1 MILSDVSVTRPVFA
15 TVISLLLM
23 AFGLVAFDR
32 LPLREY
38 PDIDAP
44 IVTINTTYT
53 GAAASIVETRVTQV
67 IESRISGVE
76 GIRYISSTSEDGRSR
91 VSVEFDISRN
101 IDDAAND
108 LRDRVSGVLDNLPEE
123 ADPPEVEKADSNDDV
138 IYWLSLSSET
148 RNSLELT
155 DYAIRYLEDRLSILP
170 GVARVRIGG
179 GLEYAMRIWID
190 RQKLAARNLTVADV
204 EAALRAEN
212 VELPAGDVESVD
224 RQFTVRL
231 QRSYRTPDDF
241 KNLVISRGDM
251 GYLVRLS
258 DVARVEKGAIEDRTL
273 YRGNGKSMVGL
284 GIIKQS
290 KANTISVVDAAKVEA
305 KRIAET
311 LPDDIQIVESYD
323 TSVFV
328 RSAIHEVYITLAIAV
343 ILVVIIIYMFLGSWR
358 ATLVPAVT
366 LPVSLLATS
375 ILLYAFD
382 YSINILTLLAII
394 LAIGIVVDDA
404 IVVLENIY
412 RRIEEGESPLVA
424 SFHGTRQV
432 GFAVVATTIVLVS
445 VFLPITFIEG
455 NIGRLFSEFAVA
467 MAVSILFSMLVALT
481 LCPMLSSKIL
491 KHSEPG
497 GLVEKIDRVFAKLR
511 DKYTASL
518 QSSLKAPV
526 LVLAVFVGVIA
537 VTGWL
542 FTQVPGEYT
551 PQEDRGVFTV
561 NVTGP
566 EGASFAYIKDY
577 MDEIE
582 RRLLK
587 YQESGDVQRV
597 IVRAP
602 AGFGAA
608 SFNSGIFIVLL
619 NNDWSARRSGWD
631 IMDDVRKDMA
641 DLTGVR
647 IFPTMRQGLVSAG
660 GKPVQFVIG
669 GGTYEEVARWRDILL
684 AKINE
689 NNPGLTGID
698 WDYKETTPQ
707 LSIVIDRDR
716 AADLGVSIT
725 TIGSTLESVLG
736 SRQVTTYIED
746 GEEYDV
752 LVEGERDAQRTPTD
766 ISNLYV
772 RSDTTQQLIPLSNLV
787 KIEEF
792 ADSNRLN
799 RYNRIRSIT
808 LDATLEQG
816 YTLGE
821 ALTYLEGLVRDNLPD
836 TAVIDYKGESLEY
849 KRSGS
854 SLYFVFALG
863 LVVVY
868 LVLAAQFESF
878 VHPFVI
884 ILTVPLAMSGALL
897 GLYLTGG
904 SLNIYTQ
911 IGLIML
917 VGLAAKNG
925 ILIVEFINQLRDKG
939 MDFDKAI
946 VEAAGVRLRPIIM
959 TSAVA
964 VAAAIPLIIASGAGA
979 ETRATI
985 GVVIAA
991 GVTSATFL
999 TVYVVPSAYSLL
1011 ARKTGSPGDTR
1022 RRLEHEEAQSL
1033 LKEQN
1038 RDPQNPDAA
1047 PSH

>member
-38 PDIDAP
+38 PDIDPP

-91 VSVEFDISRN
+91 VSVEFDINRN

-155 DYAIRYLEDRLSILP
+155 DYAIRYLEDRMSILP

-204 EAALRAEN
+204 EAALRSEN

-251 GYLVRLS
+251 GYLVRLG
-258 DVARVEKGAIEDRTL
+258 DVARVEKGAVEDRTL
-273 YRGNGKSMVGL
+273 YRGNGKAQVGI

-290 KANTISVVDAAKVEA
+290 KANTISVVDAAKIEA
-305 KRIAET
+305 KHIAET
-311 LPDDIQIVESYD
+311 LPDDIKIEEAYD
-323 TSVFV
+323 TAVFV
-328 RSAIHEVYITLAIAV
+328 RSAIHEVYVTLGIAIALV
-343 ILVVIIIYMFLGSWR
+343 VVIIYLFLGSWR

-424 SFHGTRQV
+424 AFHGTRQV
-432 GFAVVATTIVLVS
+432 AFAVLATTIVLVS

-497 GLVEKIDRVFAKLR
+497 GLVEKIDRIFARLR

-518 QSSLKAPV
+518 QNSLKAPV
-526 LVLAVFVGVIA
+526 LALAVFVGVIA
-537 VTGWL
+537 LTGWL

-561 NVTGP
+561 SVTGP
-566 EGASFAYIKDY
+566 EGASFAYMKDY

-587 YQESGDVQRV
+587 YRDNGDVQRV

-631 IMDDVRKDMA
+631 IMDDVRKEMS
-641 DLTGVR
+641 DLSGVR

-752 LVEGERDAQRTPTD
+752 LVEGERNAQRTPAD
-766 ISNLYV
+766 ISNIYV
-772 RSDTTQQLIPLSNLV
+772 RSDTTKQLIPLSNLV

-792 ADSNRLN
+792 ADSNKLN
-799 RYNRIRSIT
+799 RYNRMRSIT

-821 ALTYLEGLVRDNLPD
+821 ALTYLEGLAREYLPD

-854 SLYFVFALG
+854 SLYFVFFLG
-863 LVVVY
+863 LAVVY

-925 ILIVEFINQLRDKG
+925 ILIVEFINQLRDQG

-946 VEAAGVRLRPIIM
+946 IEAAGLRLRPIIM

-964 VAAAIPLIIASGAGA
+964 VAAAIPLILAVGAGS

-999 TVYVVPSAYSLL
+999 TVYIVPAAYSLL

-1022 RRLEHEEAQSL
+1022 RKLEQEEAAQKL
-1033 LKEQN
+1033 REEN
-1038 RDPQNPDAA
+1038 QNPESQVSA

>member
-518 QSSLKAPV
+518 QSSLKAPL

-566 EGASFAYIKDY
+566 EGASFAYMKDY

>member
-32 LPLREY
+32 LALREY
-38 PDIDAP
+38 PDIDPP

-91 VSVEFDISRN
+91 VSVEFDINRN

-155 DYAIRYLEDRLSILP
+155 DYAIRYLEDRMSILP

-204 EAALRAEN
+204 ESALRSEN

-251 GYLVRLS
+251 GYLVRLG
-258 DVARVEKGAIEDRTL
+258 DVARVEKGAVEDRTL
-273 YRGNGKSMVGL
+273 YRGNGKAMVGL

-290 KANTISVVDAAKVEA
+290 KANTISVVDAAKIEA
-305 KRIAET
+305 KHIADT
-311 LPDDIQIVESYD
+311 LPDDIKIEESYD

-328 RSAIHEVYITLAIAV
+328 RSAIHEVYVTLGIAV
-343 ILVVIIIYMFLGSWR
+343 ALVVIIIYMFLGSWR

-375 ILLYAFD
+375 ILLYAFG

-424 SFHGTRQV
+424 SYYGTRQV
-432 GFAVVATTIVLVS
+432 AFAVLATTIVLVS

-511 DKYTASL
+511 DKYTSSL
-518 QSSLKAPV
+518 QNSLRAPL
-526 LVLAVFVGVIA
+526 LVLAIFVGVMA

-566 EGASFAYIKDY
+566 EGASFAYMKEY

-582 RRLLK
+582 SRLLK
-587 YQESGDVQRV
+587 YRENGDVQRV

-602 AGFGAA
+602 GGFGSA

-660 GKPVQFVIG
+660 GKPVQFVLG
-669 GGTYEEVARWRDILL
+669 GGTYEEVARWRDTLL

-707 LSIVIDRDR
+707 LSITIDRDR

-725 TIGSTLESVLG
+725 NIGSTLESVLG

-752 LVEGERDAQRTPTD
+752 LVEGERSAQRTPTD
-766 ISNLYV
+766 ISNIYV
-772 RSDTTQQLIPLSNLV
+772 RSDTTRQLIPLSNLV

-799 RYNRIRSIT
+799 RYNRMRSIT

-925 ILIVEFINQLRDKG
+925 ILIVEFINQLRDNG

-946 VEAAGVRLRPIIM
+946 VEASGVRLRPIIM

-999 TVYVVPSAYSLL
+999 TVYVVPAAYSLL

-1022 RRLEHEEAQSL
+1022 RQLEKEEAENL
-1033 LKEQN
+1033 LKQENQGG
-1038 RDPQNPDAA
+1038 A

>member
-1 MILSDVSVTRPVFA
+1 MILSDVSVKRPVFA

-32 LPLREY
+32 LALREY
-38 PDIDAP
+38 PDIDPP
-44 IVTINTTYT
+44 IVTINTNYT
-53 GAAASIVETRVTQV
+53 GAAASVVETRVTQV

-76 GIRYISSTSEDGRSR
+76 GIRFISSTSEDGRSR

-123 ADPPEVEKADSNDDV
+123 ADPPEVQKADSNDDV
-138 IYWLSLSSET
+138 IYWMSLSSKT
-148 RNSLELT
+148 RNTLELT
-155 DYAIRYLEDRLSILP
+155 DYAVRYLQDRLSILP
-170 GVARVRIGG
+170 GVATVRIGG

-190 RQKLAARNLTVADV
+190 RQKLAARNLTVADI
-204 EAALRAEN
+204 EKALRAEN

-231 QRSYRTPDDF
+231 QRSYRTPEDF
-241 KNLVISRGDM
+241 KNLVISRGDE
-251 GYLVRLS
+251 GYLVRLG
-258 DVARVEKGAIEDRTL
+258 DVARVEKGAVEDRTL
-273 YRGNGKSMVGL
+273 FRGNGQAQVGL

-305 KRIAET
+305 KRIAQS
-311 LPDDIQIVESYD
+311 LPPDIKLEESYD

-328 RSAIHEVYITLAIAV
+328 RSAIHEVYVTLAIAV
-343 ILVVIIIYMFLGSWR
+343 MLVIIIIYMFLGNWR

-412 RRIEEGESPLVA
+412 RRIEEGETPLVA
-424 SFHGTRQV
+424 AFHGTRQV
-432 GFAVVATTIVLVS
+432 GFAVLATTIVLVS

-455 NIGRLFSEFAVA
+455 NIGRLFSEFAVTV
-467 MAVSILFSMLVALT
+467 AVAILFSMLVALT

-497 GLVEKIDRVFAKLR
+497 GLAEKVDRLFEKLR
-511 DKYTASL
+511 NGYMSVL
-518 QSSLKAPV
+518 QRCLKAP
-526 LVLAVFVGVIA
+526 LMVLAGFAVVIA
-537 VTGWL
+537 ASGWL
-542 FTQVPGEYT
+542 FTQVPGEYA
-551 PQEDRGVFTV
+551 PKEDRGVFIMS
-561 NVTGP
+561 VTGP
-566 EGASFAYIKDY
+566 EGASFAYMKDY

-582 RRLLK
+582 RRLLNK
-587 YQESGDVQRV
+587 VGKGDIRRV

-602 AGFGAA
+602 NSFGSS
-608 SFNSGIFIVLL
+608 SFNSGVFIVLL
-619 NNDWSARRSGWD
+619 NDDWGARRSGWD
-631 IMDDVRKDMA
+631 IMDDVRKEMS
-641 DLTGVR
+641 DLSGVR
-647 IFPTMRQGLVSAG
+647 IFPVMRQGLVSGG
-660 GKPVQFVIG
+660 GKPVQFVLG

-684 AKINE
+684 AKIKE
-689 NNPGLTGID
+689 NNPGLVGID

-707 LSIVIDRDR
+707 LNIVIDRDR

-725 TIGSTLESVLG
+725 NIGSTLETVLG
-736 SRQVTTYIED
+736 SRQVTTFIED

-752 LVEGERDAQRTPTD
+752 LVEGERDAQRTPAD
-766 ISNLYV
+766 ISNIYV
-772 RSDTTQQLIPLSNLV
+772 RSETSGQLIPLSNLV
-787 KIEEF
+787 KITEF
-792 ADSNRLN
+792 ADSNKLN

-808 LDATLEQG
+808 IDATLAQG
-816 YTLGE
+816 YPLGA
-821 ALTYLEGLVRDNLPD
+821 ALSYLEGLVRQYLPD

-849 KRSGS
+849 KRSGA
-854 SLYFVFALG
+854 SLYFVFLLG
-863 LVVVY
+863 LAVVY

-904 SLNIYTQ
+904 TLNIYTQ

-925 ILIVEFINQLRDKG
+925 ILIVEFINQLRDRG
-939 MDFDKAI
+939 VDFDKAI
-946 VEAAGVRLRPIIM
+946 VEAAAIRLRPIIM
-959 TSAVA
+959 TSATA
-964 VAAAIPLIIASGAGA
+964 VAGAVPLIIAHGAGA
-979 ETRATI
+979 ETRTMI
-985 GVVIAA
+985 GVVIAS
-991 GVTSATFL
+991 GVTSATFF
-999 TVYVVPSAYSLL
+999 TVFVVPAAYSLL
-1011 ARKTGSPGDTR
+1011 ARKTGSPGDTS
-1022 RRLEHEEAQSL
+1022 RRLKKEEAETL
-1033 LKEQN
+1033 IKEEENQA
-1038 RDPQNPDAA
+1038 QEL
-1047 PSH
+1047 

>member
-1 MILSDVSVTRPVFA
+1 M
-15 TVISLLLM
+15 
-23 AFGLVAFDR
+23 
-32 LPLREY
+32 
-38 PDIDAP
+38 
-44 IVTINTTYT
+44 
-53 GAAASIVETRVTQV
+53 
-67 IESRISGVE
+67 
-76 GIRYISSTSEDGRSR
+76 
-91 VSVEFDISRN
+91 
-101 IDDAAND
+101 
-108 LRDRVSGVLDNLPEE
+108 
-123 ADPPEVEKADSNDDV
+123 
-138 IYWLSLSSET
+138 
-148 RNSLELT
+148 
-155 DYAIRYLEDRLSILP
+155 
-170 GVARVRIGG
+170 
-179 GLEYAMRIWID
+179 
-190 RQKLAARNLTVADV
+190 
-204 EAALRAEN
+204 
-212 VELPAGDVESVD
+212 
-224 RQFTVRL
+224 
-231 QRSYRTPDDF
+231 
-241 KNLVISRGDM
+241 
-251 GYLVRLS
+251 
-258 DVARVEKGAIEDRTL
+258 
-273 YRGNGKSMVGL
+273 
-284 GIIKQS
+284 
-290 KANTISVVDAAKVEA
+290 
-305 KRIAET
+305 
-311 LPDDIQIVESYD
+311 
-323 TSVFV
+323 
-328 RSAIHEVYITLAIAV
+328 
-343 ILVVIIIYMFLGSWR
+343 
-358 ATLVPAVT
+358 
-366 LPVSLLATS
+366 
-375 ILLYAFD
+375 
-382 YSINILTLLAII
+382 
-394 LAIGIVVDDA
+394 
-404 IVVLENIY
+404 
-412 RRIEEGESPLVA
+412 
-424 SFHGTRQV
+424 
-432 GFAVVATTIVLVS
+432 
-445 VFLPITFIEG
+445 
-455 NIGRLFSEFAVA
+455 
-467 MAVSILFSMLVALT
+467 
-481 LCPMLSSKIL
+481 
-491 KHSEPG
+491 
-497 GLVEKIDRVFAKLR
+497 
-511 DKYTASL
+511 
-518 QSSLKAPV
+518 
-526 LVLAVFVGVIA
+526 
-537 VTGWL
+537 
-542 FTQVPGEYT
+542 
-551 PQEDRGVFTV
+551 
-561 NVTGP
+561 TGP
-566 EGASFAYIKDY
+566 EGASFAYMKEY

-582 RRLLK
+582 SRLLK
-587 YQESGDVQRV
+587 YRENGDVQRV

-602 AGFGAA
+602 GGFGSA

-660 GKPVQFVIG
+660 GKPVQFVLG
-669 GGTYEEVARWRDILL
+669 GGTYEEVARWRDTLL

-707 LSIVIDRDR
+707 LSITIDRDR

-725 TIGSTLESVLG
+725 NIGSTLESVLG

-752 LVEGERDAQRTPTD
+752 LVEGERSAQRTPTD
-766 ISNLYV
+766 ISNIYV
-772 RSDTTQQLIPLSNLV
+772 RSDTTRQLIPLSNLV

-799 RYNRIRSIT
+799 RYNRMRSIT

-925 ILIVEFINQLRDKG
+925 ILIVEFINQLRDNG

-946 VEAAGVRLRPIIM
+946 VEASGVRLRPIIM

-999 TVYVVPSAYSLL
+999 TVYVVPAAYSLL

-1022 RRLEHEEAQSL
+1022 RQLEKEEAENL
-1033 LKEQN
+1033 LKQENQGG
-1038 RDPQNPDAA
+1038 A

>member
-241 KNLVISRGDM
+241 KNLVISRGDE

-311 LPDDIQIVESYD
+311 LPEDIQIVESYD

-328 RSAIHEVYITLAIAV
+328 RNAIHEVYVTLVIAIV
-343 ILVVIIIYMFLGSWR
+343 LVVAIIYLFLGSWR

-518 QSSLKAPV
+518 QNSLKAPL
-526 LVLAVFVGVIA
+526 LVLAIFVGVIA

-566 EGASFAYIKDY
+566 EGASFAYMKEY

-619 NNDWSARRSGWD
+619 NNDWGARRSGWD

-641 DLTGVR
+641 DLSGVR

-772 RSDTTQQLIPLSNLV
+772 RSDTTQMLIPLSNLV

-854 SLYFVFALG
+854 SLYFVFILG

-939 MDFDKAI
+939 VDFDKAI

-999 TVYVVPSAYSLL
+999 TVYVVPAAYSLL

-1022 RRLEHEEAQSL
+1022 RRLEREEAENM
-1033 LKEQN
+1033 LKEEN
-1038 RDPQNPDAA
+1038 RDSQNPGAA

>member
-38 PDIDAP
+38 PDIDPP

-91 VSVEFDISRN
+91 VSVEFDINRN

-138 IYWLSLSSET
+138 IYWLSLASET

-155 DYAIRYLEDRLSILP
+155 DYAIRYLEDRMSILP

-190 RQKLAARNLTVADV
+190 RQKLAARNLTVTDV

-251 GYLVRLS
+251 GYLVRLG
-258 DVARVEKGAIEDRTL
+258 DVARVEKGAVEDRTL

-290 KANTISVVDAAKVEA
+290 KANTISVVDAAKIEA
-305 KRIAET
+305 QRIAET
-311 LPDDIQIVESYD
+311 LPEDIKIEESYD

-328 RSAIHEVYITLAIAV
+328 RSAIHEVYVTLGIAV
-343 ILVVIIIYMFLGSWR
+343 ALVVVIIYLFLGSWR

-424 SFHGTRQV
+424 AFHGTRQV
-432 GFAVVATTIVLVS
+432 AFAVLATTIVLVS

-497 GLVEKIDRVFAKLR
+497 GLVEKIDRIFAKLR
-511 DKYTASL
+511 EKYTASL
-518 QSSLKAPV
+518 QRSLKAPV
-526 LVLAVFVGVIA
+526 LVLAIFVGVIA

-561 NVTGP
+561 SVTGP
-566 EGASFAYIKDY
+566 EGASFAYMKDY

-587 YQESGDVQRV
+587 YRDNGDVQRV

-631 IMDDVRKDMA
+631 IMDDVRKEMS
-641 DLTGVR
+641 DLSGVR

-660 GKPVQFVIG
+660 GKPVQFVLG

-684 AKINE
+684 AKIDE
-689 NNPGLTGID
+689 NNPGLVGID

-725 TIGSTLESVLG
+725 AIGSTLESVLG

-752 LVEGERDAQRTPTD
+752 LVEGERSAQRTPAD
-766 ISNLYV
+766 ISNIYV
-772 RSDTTQQLIPLSNLV
+772 RSATTQQLIPLSNLV

-792 ADSNRLN
+792 ADSNKLN
-799 RYNRIRSIT
+799 RYNRMRSIT

-854 SLYFVFALG
+854 SLYFVFLLG

-939 MDFDKAI
+939 MDFDQAI

-964 VAAAIPLIIASGAGA
+964 VAAAIPLILAVGAGS

-999 TVYVVPSAYSLL
+999 TVYVVPAAYALL

-1022 RRLEHEEAQSL
+1022 RRLEQEEAAQK
-1033 LKEQN
+1033 LKEESQVS
-1038 RDPQNPDAA
+1038 A